1 MFESLINDFHW
12 LRPSWLLL
20 APAAS
25 LLVLALWRLQQRRN
39 NWQAHIDEQ
48 LLPLLLDGQQSRQAR
63 LPFICLFLG
72 LIIAALAMAGPSWE
86 KIPQPV
92 HKTESALIIMLD
104 LSPSMLAEDLK
115 PSRIVRSR
123 LKLIDLL
130 KQRQEGLTAL
140 IVYAGESHVVTPLT
154 DDTETIISLLPSL
167 TPHIMPLRG
176 SNPEM
181 AADQALTLLKDAGLN
196 QGELLLVTDGVA
208 SEAADYIE
216 AQLND
221 NIRLSILGIG
231 SSEGAPIPA
240 QNGGFSKDRNGGIV
254 ISKLDSRQLR
264 RLATTLGGRYSSLQT
279 DNSDID
285 KLLQNPELLDEQ
297 TREINREF
305 DTWQDRGPWLTL
317 LLLPFALLA
326 FRRGWILSIGLIGFM
341 GIVPAQHSYAQQS
354 NIPLAPSP
362 STTSNAE
369 ADTSLWKDLWQTRD
383 QQAQRLLSENPG
395 QAAST
400 FEDPNWRASAHY
412 QAGNFAE
419 AAQVFSE
426 DSSSTGQYNQGNA
439 LAKAGQLKEAKNAY
453 QAALEQ
459 QQDFPDAQSNLE
471 LVEELLKQQEQQK
484 EQNKQDSQDQQD
496 SEGEQSEGQQS
507 QDGEQQPEQQ
517 SDQSSDQNSEESSQ
531 EQSDEQQSNDQQR
544 SQNTEKQENSEQDQA
559 SEEDA
564 QQQAEQESKA
574 AQQTEQEQKQAANEK
589 AESTPSGADEL
600 SDEQRQAMEQ
610 WLRQVPDDPSG
621 LIRRKF
627 EHQYRQRK
635 EAYRAGTWQ
644 PPSNQANER
653 W

>member
-1 MFESLINDFHW
+1 
-12 LRPSWLLL
+12 
-20 APAAS
+20 
-25 LLVLALWRLQQRRN
+25 VAL
-39 NWQAHIDEQ
+39 
-48 LLPLLLDGQQSRQAR
+48 
-63 LPFICLFLG
+63 
-72 LIIAALAMAGPSWE
+72 
-86 KIPQPV
+86 
-92 HKTESALIIMLD
+92 
-104 LSPSMLAEDLK
+104 
-115 PSRIVRSR
+115 
-123 LKLIDLL
+123 
-130 KQRQEGLTAL
+130 
-140 IVYAGESHVVTPLT
+140 
-154 DDTETIISLLPSL
+154 
-167 TPHIMPLRG
+167 
-176 SNPEM
+176 
-181 AADQALTLLKDAGLN
+181 
-196 QGELLLVTDGVA
+196 
-208 SEAADYIE
+208 
-216 AQLND
+216 
-221 NIRLSILGIG
+221 
-231 SSEGAPIPA
+231 
-240 QNGGFSKDRNGGIV
+240 
-254 ISKLDSRQLR
+254 
-264 RLATTLGGRYSSLQT
+264 
-279 DNSDID
+279 
-285 KLLQNPELLDEQ
+285 
-297 TREINREF
+297 REINREF
-305 DTWQDRGPWLTL
+305 DTWQDRGPLLTL

-354 NIPLAPSP
+354 NIPLAPPP

>member
-1 MFESLINDFHW
+1 MFENLINDFHW
-12 LRPSWLLL
+12 LRPSWLFLV
-20 APAAS
+20 PAAS
-25 LLVLALWRLQQRRN
+25 LLVLLTWRLQQRRN

-48 LLPLLLDGQQSRQAR
+48 LLSLLLDGEQSRQAR
-63 LPFICLFLG
+63 LPFVCLLLG

-92 HKTESALIIMLD
+92 HKTDSALVIMLD

-115 PSRIVRSR
+115 PSRMVRTR

-181 AADQALTLLKDAGLN
+181 AVDQALTLLSDAGLN

-208 SEAADYIE
+208 SEAVDYIK

-221 NIRLSILGIG
+221 NTRLSILGVG
-231 SSEGAPIPA
+231 TSEGAPIPA

-254 ISKLDSRQLR
+254 ISKLDSNQLG
-264 RLATTLGGRYSSLQT
+264 RLAGSLGGRYSSLRT
-279 DNSDID
+279 DNLDIETI
-285 KLLQNPELLDEQ
+285 LTTPELLDEQ

-305 DTWQDRGPWLTL
+305 DTWQDRGPWLAL
-317 LLLPFALLA
+317 FLLPFALMA
-326 FRRGWILSIGLIGFM
+326 FRRGWILSIGFVGFIGLL
-341 GIVPAQHSYAQQS
+341 PAQHSYAQQS
-354 NIPLAPSP
+354 SMPMAMPQTQTTPS
-362 STTSNAE
+362 AE
-369 ADTSLWKDLWQTRD
+369 ADTSVWQDLWKTRD
-383 QQAQRLLSENPG
+383 QQAQQLLSDNPS

-400 FEDPNWRASAHY
+400 FENPNWRASAHY
-412 QAGNFAE
+412 RAGNFADAAE
-419 AAQVFSE
+419 AFSE
-426 DSSSTGQYNQGNA
+426 DNSSTGQYNQGNA
-439 LAKAGQLKEAKNAY
+439 LTKAGKLEEAKSAY

-471 LVEELLKQQEQQK
+471 LIEELLKQQQEQEENQ
-484 EQNKQDSQDQQD
+484 QDSQDQQD
-496 SEGEQSEGQQS
+496 SEGEQSEGEQS
-507 QDGEQQPEQQ
+507 QNGEQDSEQQ
-517 SDQSSDQNSEESSQ
+517 SDQTSDQNSEESSP
-531 EQSDEQQSNDQQR
+531 EQSNEQNSKKSDEQ
-544 SQNTEKQENSEQDQA
+544 ENSATAEQDQP
-559 SEEDA
+559 SEEEA
-564 QQQAEQESKA
+564 QQQAEQESEA
-574 AQQTEQEQKQAANEK
+574 AQQAEQEQASSEQAEN
-589 AESTPSGADEL
+589 TPAAADEL